1 MKELS
6 AFEHSLLSHSNLPVD
21 STSNLPSIRAE
32 PDSFEHPA
40 SPPQDPT
47 QTSLENSE
55 IVYKVDIQPNIVSV
69 EEHRSVTNSPP
80 QTVATVI
87 SDSTKKKESNP
98 EYNHHQHQIKPAPTT
113 KRPNVLFILADD
125 LRPQLGVYGH
135 KAVTPNLEKL
145 SAAGITFERAHA
157 QVAKMLCNL

>member
-21 STSNLPSIRAE
+21 STINLPAIRAE
-32 PDSFEHPA
+32 PVSFEHPA

-55 IVYKVDIQPNIVSV
+55 IVYKVDIQANIANV
-69 EEHRSVTNSPP
+69 EEHQSVANSPP
-80 QTVATVI
+80 LTVI
-87 SDSTKKKESNP
+87 SDSTKKKELIP
-98 EYNHHQHQIKPAPTT
+98 EYNHQHQIKPAPT

-157 QVAKMLCNL
+157 QVAKILCNTILYL